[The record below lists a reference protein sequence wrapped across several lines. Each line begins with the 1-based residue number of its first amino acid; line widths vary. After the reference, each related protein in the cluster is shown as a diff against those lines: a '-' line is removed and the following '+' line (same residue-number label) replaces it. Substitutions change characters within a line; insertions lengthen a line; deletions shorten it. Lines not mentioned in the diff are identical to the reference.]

1 MLQRCKREKE
11 RRVQRQYSS
20 TDLFENISDALHGGG
35 GPVLQGAGHEIE
47 LRGAYVAIDAL
58 YLRELWAWPAQPRTL
73 REKEPPCMNAPL
85 RALQRKSGF

>member
-1 MLQRCKREKE
+1 M
-11 RRVQRQYSS
+11 
-20 TDLFENISDALHGGG
+20 
-35 GPVLQGAGHEIE
+35 QGAGHEIE

-85 RALQRKSGF
+85 CALQRKSEF